1 MNCEQFLFE
10 VSYLLESGEHDNAG
24 SDVSSHLRACSR
36 CHARFEQ
43 LKQQYHS
50 KETAELT
57 PLMSQRLHQRL
68 DLQIN
73 DLQIDDLQISDVQ
86 TNGLENDALLVSQ
99 RLSSPKVWLQMAFTC
114 LILVGAIVGI
124 AYQDHPTATPPV
136 FARR

>member
-10 VSYLLESGEHDNAG
+10 VSYLLESGEYDNVG
-24 SDVSSHLRACSR
+24 SDISGHLRTCSR

-57 PLMSQRLHQRL
+57 PLMSQRLHQS
-68 DLQIN
+68 I
-73 DLQIDDLQISDVQ
+73 DLQISDLQ
-86 TNGLENDALLVSQ
+86 ISDLQNGDLLVSQ
-99 RLSSPKVWLQMAFTC
+99 RLPSPKMWLQMALTC
-114 LILVGAIVGI
+114 LILVGSIVGI

>member
-10 VSYLLESGEHDNAG
+10 VSYLLESGEHDNVG
-24 SDVSSHLRACSR
+24 PDISSHLRTCSL
-36 CHARFEQ
+36 CHARYEQ
-43 LKQQYHS
+43 LKQQYYS
-50 KETAELT
+50 KEAMELT

-73 DLQIDDLQISDVQ
+73 DLRSNSLTS
-86 TNGLENDALLVSQ
+86 DALLVSQ
-99 RLSSPKVWLQMAFTC
+99 RPPSPKMWLQMALTC

>member
-10 VSYLLESGEHDNAG
+10 VSYLLESSEHDNAG
-24 SDVSSHLRACSR
+24 SDVSIHLRTCSR

-50 KETAELT
+50 KETMQLT

-73 DLQIDDLQISDVQ
+73 DLQINDLQINDVQ

-99 RLSSPKVWLQMAFTC
+99 RLPSPKMWLQMALTC
-114 LILVGAIVGI
+114 LILVGSIVGI

>member
-10 VSYLLESGEHDNAG
+10 VSYLLESGEYDNAG
-24 SDVSSHLRACSR
+24 PDVSGHLRTCSR

-50 KETAELT
+50 REMAELT

-73 DLQIDDLQISDVQ
+73 DLQIRNVQI
-86 TNGLENDALLVSQ
+86 NGLQNDALLVSQ
-99 RLSSPKVWLQMAFTC
+99 RLPSPKMWLQMALTC
-114 LILVGAIVGI
+114 LILVGSIVGI